1 MKCQHCDVEID
12 HMHNM
17 YKNIELCE
25 ECYGENA
32 DALWE
37 DWLMTREAC
46 R

>member
-1 MKCQHCDVEID
+1 MKCQHCDVEIA
-12 HMHNM
+12 HRHNM
-17 YKNIELCE
+17 YKHFELCE
-25 ECYGENA
+25 DCDGENA